1 MSQALSKQ
9 FDISHSKRPKGFLAL
24 RVGSK
29 GSDVNHPIK
38 EIDAVIN
45 AKGKAYFAKLGKSVG
60 RIRGARLL
68 ANTNAYL
75 VILCFNGGKYE
86 AKTYR
91 LNAITPDRPKDSS
104 LYPKYY
110 KDFLS
115 FVGSW
120 LYIEPSDIQIDVE
133 KLIVN
138 SSYQKLSKVMG
149 SAMGSCFF
157 CTSNS

>member
-1 MSQALSKQ
+1 MSQALSKE
-9 FDISHSKRPKGFLAL
+9 FSISHSKRPKGFLAL

-38 EIDAVIN
+38 EIDAVLK
-45 AKGKAYFAKLGKSVG
+45 AKGTGYFAKLGKSVG
-60 RIRGARLL
+60 RIRGAKLL
-68 ANTNAYL
+68 ATTNPYL

-86 AKTYR
+86 SKTYK
-91 LNAITPDRPKDSS
+91 LKNISPDKPKDSS

-110 KDFLS
+110 KESLA

-120 LYIEPSDIQIDVE
+120 LEIEPSDIQVDVE
-133 KLIVN
+133 RLIVT

-157 CTSNS
+157 CTTNS